1 MAGWRATYPI
11 PRGLAPRNLSP
22 MRMRLLGILGALLL
36 IGGSVATA
44 VLVKGA
50 ERHVVQPDIPGT
62 PYIDVLSPRD
72 GSKPKVN
79 AVVVKVK
86 VHNFKLAPAQFGKAP
101 QLGEGMLRFSLN
113 KVPDSI
119 DQSQADAAASN
130 PLSSGRVIGRS
141 FDFPKFA
148 GPNGILAA
156 RFDSQGQYSP
166 ATEPQIYYRN
176 LPKGLFRLIITL
188 SQNDGT
194 PTPYHAVTHFRIE

>member
-1 MAGWRATYPI
+1 
-11 PRGLAPRNLSP
+11 
-22 MRMRLLGILGALLL
+22 MRRRILVGLGAVLL

-44 VLVKGA
+44 VLVTGA

-62 PYIDVLSPRD
+62 PYIDVISPRD
-72 GSKPKVN
+72 GAKPHDD

-86 VHNFKLAPAQFGKAP
+86 VHNFTLAPAQFGGPP

-113 KVPDSI
+113 KVPDSV
-119 DQSQADAAASN
+119 DQSQADAAANN

-148 GPNGILAA
+148 GPNGLLAM
-156 RFDSQGQYSP
+156 RFDSEGQYSP
-166 ATEPQIYYRN
+166 ATQPQIYYRN
-176 LPKGLFRLIITL
+176 LPKGLFRLIITI